1 MVTQQAGAVG
11 FASLLTG
18 QAIRAPQPYWQAN
31 LRGTALP
38 AGWFEAATA
47 ADYRVQKIA

>member
-1 MVTQQAGAVG
+1 MVTQQADAVG

-18 QAIRAPQPYWQAN
+18 QAIRAPQPYRQAG

-38 AGWFEAATA
+38 TGWFGAASA
-47 ADYRVQKIA
+47 ADCRARRIA